1 VELHAFDRVS
11 QLEPGKGRAMP
22 KWPKISPKLIGQ
34 WAAACAVAA
43 LVAAALALI
52 ISQYTA
58 LSAASVRE
66 IALNVASLFV
76 AYLLLAGIGRKKQKD
91 KS

>member
-1 VELHAFDRVS
+1 
-11 QLEPGKGRAMP
+11 MP
-22 KWPKISPKLIGQ
+22 KLPNISMMLVGQ

-43 LVAAALALI
+43 LVAATLG
-52 ISQYTA
+52 YV
-58 LSAASVRE
+58 ASEYYAVPPASIRSV
-66 IALNVASLFV
+66 ALNIASLFV